1 MLDNNLTALCIDTV
15 TASAAIGF
23 FRLVKSSPTELALQ
37 ECGTSVSL
45 NANWNVHMHEWQDYS
60 RVVVST
66 QTENILVASV
76 ELQTSDELRA
86 TSLML
91 RVCVCTQN
99 KNSVCSEI
107 VLSEMSLSSTA
118 SFISAAYIQQAAGEE
133 LWVVS
138 VSGKPHKAILVQS
151 TLILAQVLGT
161 DLEHKHFVKVDHLFY
176 CFVVSDSDDTVQP
189 SVLTYIPHFKSWRTS
204 THASLPAVYSVVL
217 IDET

>member
-1 MLDNNLTALCIDTV
+1 MTHKDVNSTESFEVLNSDTFASSWLSVAVLDNNLTALCIDTV

-45 NANWNVHMHEWQDYS
+45 NAYWNVHMHEWLDYS
-60 RVVVST
+60 RVVVSA

-107 VLSEMSLSSTA
+107 VLSEMSVSSTA
-118 SFISAAYIQQAAGEE
+118 NFISAAYIQQEQVNRRLHCTAALPLCCEGFDLHRKFQPFNPEF
-133 LWVVS
+133 
-138 VSGKPHKAILVQS
+138 
-151 TLILAQVLGT
+151 LINSNIM
-161 DLEHKHFVKVDHLFY
+161 FVFPI
-176 CFVVSDSDDTVQP
+176 T
-189 SVLTYIPHFKSWRTS
+189 
-204 THASLPAVYSVVL
+204 VYSANDAIV
-217 IDET
+217 ETSPNLDH